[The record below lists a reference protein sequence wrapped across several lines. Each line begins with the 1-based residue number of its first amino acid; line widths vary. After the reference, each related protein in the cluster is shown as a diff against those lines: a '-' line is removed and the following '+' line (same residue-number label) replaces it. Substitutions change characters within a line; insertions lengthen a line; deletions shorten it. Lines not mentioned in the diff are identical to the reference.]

1 MNTATSVV
9 RVDDESYETV
19 LAEEPLVLLHFR
31 ADWCEPCNGAVEPV
45 LADLAEAYDEDLVVA
60 EVDAETGRRA
70 IDAFDV
76 ETLLTSVL
84 VAQGE
89 EVARFRGKTP
99 YVNLAR
105 AVETHR
111 QSASV
116 YTGHA
121 QSS

>member
-1 MNTATSVV
+1 MSTATSIV

-19 LAEEPLVLLHFR
+19 LADEPLVLLHFR

-45 LADLAEAYDEDLVVA
+45 LAELAESYEEDLVVA
-60 EVDAETGRRA
+60 AVDAETGRRA

-89 EVARFRGKTP
+89 EVAKFRGKTP

-111 QSASV
+111 
-116 YTGHA
+116 
-121 QSS
+121 